1 MWLQRVDLLSKYTD
15 SPKQKKKRR
24 KRRKRPREGK
34 GKRKKKND
42 KGSHINDLPTGELK
56 NQD

>member
-1 MWLQRVDLLSKYTD
+1 M
-15 SPKQKKKRR
+15 R
-24 KRRKRPREGK
+24 KREGEGK

-42 KGSHINDLPTGELK
+42 NGSHINDLLTGELK